1 VGLRGVK
8 EGVQWVERAAGNG
21 SEAAVECL
29 AELLL
34 EGECV
39 HTDHARAYSL
49 FRKLALSGSA
59 RNASWKVGYCL
70 DHGYGVACNK
80 TAAVE
85 WYLKAAEEDDVPQ
98 AMIKYMIIKYTI
110 NNRLIIPQRL
120 SGI

>member
-1 VGLRGVK
+1 MGLRGVK
-8 EGVQWVERAAGNG
+8 EGVQWVEWAAGNG

-29 AELLL
+29 AEWLL

-98 AMIKYMIIKYTI
+98 AIMK
-110 NNRLIIPQRL
+110 
-120 SGI
+120 